1 MATGCDSRA
10 AALEFCLQNVHFH
23 SSLSPTSVLM
33 SSSRA
38 VLYVP
43 RWEEASG
50 ASTWSCTDKK
60 LAPWNRR
67 CATVRLSRKVTFCS
81 GNRLKR
87 SCIKHAARPIG
98 TWSSCSS
105 PPMGLSPPSSLTSAQ
120 TQRATTRH
128 VVLLYAEHNFC
139 SRSSK
144 EPVAY
149 LTSCV
154 VFNARKISSS
164 ELFFT

>member
-87 SCIKHAARPIG
+87 SCIKHAVRPIS
-98 TWSSCSS
+98 TRSSCSS
-105 PPMGLSPPSSLTSAQ
+105 PPMGLGPPSSWQGASPLHRHNVQLPGMLYYCMQNTTFVVKVAKNPWLT
-120 TQRATTRH
+120 
-128 VVLLYAEHNFC
+128 
-139 SRSSK
+139 
-144 EPVAY
+144 
-149 LTSCV
+149 
-154 VFNARKISSS
+154 
-164 ELFFT
+164 